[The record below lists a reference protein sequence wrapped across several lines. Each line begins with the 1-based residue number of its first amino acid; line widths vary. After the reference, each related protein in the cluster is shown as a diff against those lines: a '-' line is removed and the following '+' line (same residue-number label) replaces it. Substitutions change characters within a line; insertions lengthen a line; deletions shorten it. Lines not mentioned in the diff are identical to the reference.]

1 MHSVNLQNLPNRG
14 LLPATGAFGVCTK
27 LKTYVALHST
37 NPDQEVETDLTNPLV
52 RKLQKRNEERK
63 AFTTPAK
70 STASR
75 KRKCD
80 ATDTPTPANKS
91 DCRQSGLSPAAKQQA
106 TAAAAAPEGDDVTQK
121 TFSSAHLSRMQ
132 KKELQQILKA
142 YGSAISGKKQE
153 LAERIMQ
160 AQCRRNDRVIVINQ
174 QKDEVVEHEVVP
186 DDGGHAGRDRSMQ
199 ENDQSSC
206 PEETDEGFT
215 RESI

>member
-1 MHSVNLQNLPNRG
+1 M
-14 LLPATGAFGVCTK
+14 
-27 LKTYVALHST
+27 
-37 NPDQEVETDLTNPLV
+37 
-52 RKLQKRNEERK
+52 
-63 AFTTPAK
+63 
-70 STASR
+70 
-75 KRKCD
+75 
-80 ATDTPTPANKS
+80 
-91 DCRQSGLSPAAKQQA
+91 
-106 TAAAAAPEGDDVTQK
+106 TQK